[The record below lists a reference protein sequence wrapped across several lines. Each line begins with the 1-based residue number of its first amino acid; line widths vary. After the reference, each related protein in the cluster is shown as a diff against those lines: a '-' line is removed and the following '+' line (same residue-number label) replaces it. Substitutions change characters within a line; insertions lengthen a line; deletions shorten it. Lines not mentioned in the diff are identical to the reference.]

1 MSEHAL
7 AVEPDV
13 GALAD
18 RFAALTV
25 DAELGAAASAAASTL
40 RADPPDP
47 ARRRRLAAAHGLSP
61 FEQDVVALAGLPEE
75 HEAFSRV
82 AAALHPRGE
91 PWLTPGVIAA
101 ALDLDGM
108 GRGHLRG
115 ALDAGPLRRHR
126 IVHVQSGPPW
136 PEAPLRLATGLW
148 SVLRG
153 HDCWPEELERLP
165 LAVGDGVA
173 GAALRL
179 GDAVGRAGDGAMVV
193 VLTGP
198 DARPVDELAAVAS
211 EVLARCG
218 RDVVALTGEGLD
230 AERGQLASAHAL
242 ARGVVPVVV
251 GAPPGPPLLGHPGPV
266 VVCVPTSAA
275 LAFDHRP
282 HVTVDLGER
291 TLAERT
297 TMWEQLLPE
306 LDGDARALAGL
317 LRVDPVRARVAVHDA
332 RLAADIDGGAIDAGA
347 VVAHARRRTDRAL
360 PGSVRL
366 VAPEAG
372 WADLVTT
379 ASNAALLRSVVDR
392 VRGQVQVL
400 HDWGFGRTGS
410 GRGARV
416 LLAGPPGT
424 GKSLSAHIVASALG
438 LDLLVVDLSALVSK
452 WLGETEKNIAEV
464 FGAAERS
471 QAVLFFDEAD
481 AIFGRRTDAGD
492 AQARWANLETAYLLS
507 RIDTFDGLVLLAT
520 NLRANIDDAFVRRL
534 DVVVEFDEPSADERL
549 RLWDLHLPPSA
560 PLAADVDAA
569 QLAELYP
576 MTGGLIANA
585 SLDAAFAAAAAS
597 EAITQSRLLDAV
609 EREYQKAGRTF
620 PGRPRRPVALV
631 AGGH

>member
-1 MSEHAL
+1 MSDQVIAIVSEVA
-7 AVEPDV
+7 D
-13 GALAD
+13 LAD

-25 DAELGAAASAAASTL
+25 DAHLGSSASAAASVL
-40 RADPPDP
+40 RTHPPD
-47 ARRRRLAAAHGLSP
+47 AVRRHRFAAAYGLSP
-61 FEQDVVALAGLPEE
+61 FEQDVIALSGLPEE
-75 HEAFSRV
+75 HEAFSLL
-82 AAALHPRGE
+82 AASLHPRGE
-91 PWLTPGVIAA
+91 PWLTPGLVAA
-101 ALDLDGM
+101 ALDLDGV

-115 ALDAGPLRRHR
+115 ALDDGPLRRHR
-126 IVHVQSGPPW
+126 IVGAQSGPPW

-148 SVLRG
+148 SALRG

-165 LAVGDGVA
+165 VAAGDGA
-173 GAALRL
+173 TGAALRVAE
-179 GDAVGRAGDGAMVV
+179 AVGRAGDAAMVV

-198 DARPVDELAAVAS
+198 DTRPVDELASVAAD
-211 EVLARCG
+211 VLARCG
-218 RDVVALTGEGLD
+218 RHTVALAGDGLD
-230 AERGQLASAHAL
+230 AERGHLASVHAV
-242 ARGVVPVVV
+242 ARAVVPVVV

-306 LDGDARALAGL
+306 LGGDARALAGL

-332 RLAADIDGGAIDAGA
+332 RLTAGIDGGPIDAGA

-366 VAPEAG
+366 VAPDAG

-379 ASNAALLRSVVDR
+379 ASNGALLRSVVDR

-400 HDWGFGRTGS
+400 HDWEFGRTGA

-507 RIDTFDGLVLLAT
+507 RIDTFDGLVVLAT

-549 RLWDLHLPPSA
+549 RLWELHLPASA

-585 SLDAAFAAAAAS
+585 SLDAAFAAAAAG
-597 EAITQSRLLDAV
+597 ELITQARLLDAV